1 MGIQEGK
8 VRPSK
13 AEDNANNRIGQIE
26 RKGTNPG
33 GVQKTVK
40 HLKRRQVQKKKIP
53 HGNM

>member
-8 VRPSK
+8 VMPSK

-40 HLKRRQVQKKKIP
+40 
-53 HGNM
+53 